1 MPGAVGGE
9 LATLQALKL
18 DLDASSSE
26 AADVK
31 RRLTGTLQNAVW
43 TGPNADNFRQTWTE
57 FSPTF
62 DRLQQALADASASVK
77 AQHNNL
83 ADATGSPERI

>member
-1 MPGAVGGE
+1 MAGAVGGE
-9 LATLQALKL
+9 LATLQALKT
-18 DLDASSSE
+18 DLDASASE

-31 RRLTGTLQNAVW
+31 TRLTRTLSSAVW
-43 TGPNADNFRQTWTE
+43 TGPNADQFRQAWAE

-62 DRLQQALADASASVK
+62 DRLQNALADASASVK

-83 ADATGSPERI
+83 AAATGAAERI